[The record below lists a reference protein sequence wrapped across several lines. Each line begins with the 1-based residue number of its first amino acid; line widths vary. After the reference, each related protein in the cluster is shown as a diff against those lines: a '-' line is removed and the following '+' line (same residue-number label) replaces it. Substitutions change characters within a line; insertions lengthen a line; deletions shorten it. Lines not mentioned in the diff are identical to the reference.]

1 MGLDVKNMS
10 SPNRNPIQLVD
21 RRFEMKYS
29 EVAKISYGIIDAAPY
44 GCIDTKEQYDYMVA
58 FNNRSNFGFYW
69 NDNDRHVPTYEECKG
84 RYLDMT
90 SFFGGASFFLCIRDY
105 CNKWNEELKK
115 FEIIYPD
122 FNYGK
127 YGKLELDK

>member
-1 MGLDVKNMS
+1 
-10 SPNRNPIQLVD
+10 
-21 RRFEMKYS
+21 MKYS

-58 FNNRSNFGFYW
+58 FNKRSNFGFYW

>member
-1 MGLDVKNMS
+1 
-10 SPNRNPIQLVD
+10 
-21 RRFEMKYS
+21 MKYS

-58 FNNRSNFGFYW
+58 FNNRSNLGFYW

-115 FEIIYPD
+115 FEIIYPN